1 MGEFLLTLRLA
12 LAALLYLFLVVA
24 LYVMWRGLR
33 QNEKTPVRTQIEAQ
47 VVFEKG
53 DEEGKRVILRPVTAI
68 GRGATN
74 VLPINDPFASTNHAL
89 ILWREDLWW
98 LEDLGSHN
106 GTFLNDARISQPAPL
121 TSGDHIR
128 IGETVL
134 RFEITKAA
142 GGE

>member
-1 MGEFLLTLRLA
+1 MGEFLLSLRLA

-33 QNEKTPVRTQIEAQ
+33 QNEQAPVSTQIEAQ
-47 VVFEKG
+47 VIIEQG
-53 DEEGKRVILRPVTAI
+53 EEPGKCVLLRSVTAI
-68 GRGATN
+68 GRGGGN
-74 VLPINDPFASTNHAL
+74 VLPLTDPFTSTNHAL
-89 ILWREDLWW
+89 ILWREDKWW

-106 GTFLNDARISQPAPL
+106 GTFLNDERITQPAAL

-134 RFEITKAA
+134 RFEIMKAVS
-142 GGE
+142 GE